1 MVPNHYQTE
10 SWATVTPADLLRSI
24 TRRLPSVLATMV
36 CVMVLITC
44 MLLAWPNQY
53 ASDGLFYA
61 RLGRGAVAM
70 DPTTEPGRSVSL
82 QESRSSEV
90 MSISQML
97 NSREIMD
104 RVVRSVGAEEI
115 NRPRNWLERTALK
128 LGNLASRQSGKELAG
143 EELAGTA
150 GSDTD
155 QGEAGRSINVADQIA
170 HEEAVKKVF
179 NSLTIGV
186 PKDSYTIS
194 VLAKG
199 GDPILVQQIV
209 QAIMDEYGALHVA
222 AHQSTGSLDFFEKQC
237 QDSRDAA
244 LGAVTN
250 LQQARQDMGWM
261 STESAEKLLQ
271 ERMVELE
278 LSLDQAESNLADA
291 ESRTEAL
298 QQRLAGIKAWIPME
312 TMQVANEAADLMRS
326 QLYEAQLQDGEKLA
340 KLTSSHPRY
349 KLLREKINS
358 GTQIVD
364 SVGKD
369 REQSTKAINPVRVE
383 LETQFEVALAKAAG
397 LRSRRDSIQESLAA
411 AKADAKRLSKD
422 TVVLSELAWRADI
435 AEKTYL
441 DHSKRLESTRVIH
454 ELDQRE
460 MSDMSIIQNASL
472 NLKKVGPPRAMLI
485 GLSGLL
491 GLCVGVLQALV
502 RDNPIGNRVRTD
514 AGSSAGA
521 FDSDSVGDF
530 QSGQTITEQTVASE
544 DIEPKSER
552 VSIPR

>member
-1 MVPNHYQTE
+1 MAPNHYQTE

-24 TRRLPSVLATMV
+24 MRRLPSVLATMV

-128 LGNLASRQSGKELAG
+128 FGNLASRQSGK
-143 EELAGTA
+143 ELAGTA

-179 NSLTIGV
+179 NSRTIGV

-209 QAIMDEYGALHVA
+209 QAIINEYGALHVA
-222 AHQSTGSLDFFEKQC
+222 AHQSTGSLDFFEQQC
-237 QDSRDAA
+237 QDSRDVA

-312 TMQVANEAADLMRS
+312 TMQVAKEAADLMRS
-326 QLYEAQLQDGEKLA
+326 QLYETQLQDGEKLA

-383 LETQFEVALAKAAG
+383 LETQFEVALAEAAR
-397 LRSRRDSIQESLAA
+397 LRSRRDSIQENLAA

-422 TVVLSELAWRADI
+422 RVVLSALAWRADI

-454 ELDQRE
+454 QLDQRE

-491 GLCVGVLQALV
+491 GLCVGV
-502 RDNPIGNRVRTD
+502 
-514 AGSSAGA
+514 
-521 FDSDSVGDF
+521 
-530 QSGQTITEQTVASE
+530 
-544 DIEPKSER
+544 
-552 VSIPR
+552 